1 MKKYYRNRI
10 MLSAMLSFLI
20 ILVIAVAGIWLF
32 SYQRIERDTD
42 SFIASRL
49 EPREEE
55 KGRRARFSQDAPPAP
70 GDAAELL
77 GLGDGQRE
85 RLLAEPFG
93 EHQTGVWRVP
103 PGQAAEPL
111 GQDTAG

>member
-49 EPREEE
+49 EPREEGG
-55 KGRRARFSQDAPPAP
+55 GRRARFSQDAPPAMFGYTP
-70 GDAAELL
+70 GRRTTPMRSPLRRRARRKRSISAAS
-77 GLGDGQRE
+77 R
-85 RLLAEPFG
+85 RTPAPSCRN
-93 EHQTGVWRVP
+93 T
-103 PGQAAEPL
+103 
-111 GQDTAG
+111 